1 MTQETLA
8 HMTVAEGLKLMAA
21 TLSIRMHALA
31 SLARDCAADM
41 GSGKRKLAIGTL
53 AEIERCLPE
62 IEALT
67 KTIIVVH
74 RNTKE

>member
-1 MTQETLA
+1 MTQKTLA
-8 HMTVAEGLKLMAA
+8 HIAVAEGLKQMAS
-21 TLSIRMHALA
+21 TLSVRMHAVA
-31 SLARDCAADM
+31 SLARDCAAAM

-67 KTIIVVH
+67 KTIILVH